1 MKKDVRTLKVAIL
14 FVAFVSMT
22 ILVQG
27 ISSEAIAQKGP
38 LRLTSAAT
46 SVGSPPYVIV
56 TNFAEAA
63 KRGLPPGS
71 SINVESAGTTA
82 NAARIGEGVL
92 DFGYV
97 NMVDVALA
105 LQGKPP
111 FTKKLGKIR
120 ILCGLTAPEAEEFL
134 FFVEKNTVNSI
145 DEIKQKR
152 YPLTLALPMKGSG
165 SETLTG
171 MVLGAYGITYEDIN
185 SWGGKVFFTGFAEQ
199 RALFK
204 DKRTKAIASIIP
216 YPHPGYVEIFTFRKD
231 VIILPIDKKEA
242 LETLKKDGMIPIIV
256 KKGHYGITDRDI
268 PTIAAPAFLGVTA
281 DLPDEVVYNLLKGAL
296 ENIDILQKSHRAM
309 KDFTPESAYEFVA
322 SFTDM
327 VPFHPGAEKYFKEKL
342 GR

>member
-1 MKKDVRTLKVAIL
+1 MKKDLRTLKVAIL
-14 FVAFVSMT
+14 FVAFVSVMT
-22 ILVQG
+22 LVQG
-27 ISSEAIAQKGP
+27 ILSEAVAQKGP
-38 LRLTSAAT
+38 IRLTAAAT

-71 SINVESAGTTA
+71 SINVESGGTTA

-92 DFGYV
+92 DLGYV
-97 NMVDVALA
+97 NTVDVSLA

-111 FTKKLGKIR
+111 FKEKLGKIR

-134 FFVEKNTVNSI
+134 FFVEKDTVNSI
-145 DEIKQKR
+145 DEIKQKH

-165 SETLTG
+165 SELVTR
-171 MVLGAYGITYEDIN
+171 MVLNAYGITYDDIN

-204 DKRTKAIASIIP
+204 DRRTKAIASIIP

-242 LETLKKDGMIPIIV
+242 LETLKKDGMISITV
-256 KKGHYGITDRDI
+256 KKGHYGITDKDI
-268 PTIAAPAFLGVTA
+268 PTIAAPAFLGVRA
-281 DLPDEVVYNLLKGAL
+281 DLPDEVVYSLLKGAF
-296 ENIDILQKSHRAM
+296 ENIGLIQKSHRTM

-322 SFTDM
+322 SFTDI